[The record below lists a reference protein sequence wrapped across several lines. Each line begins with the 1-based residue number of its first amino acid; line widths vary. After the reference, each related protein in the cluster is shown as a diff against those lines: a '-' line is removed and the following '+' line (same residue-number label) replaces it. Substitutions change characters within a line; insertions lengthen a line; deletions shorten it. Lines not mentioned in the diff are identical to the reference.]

1 MMGMRAK
8 EQAPG
13 KDSRALILQ
22 VALALFTQ
30 NGYEGTSI
38 DDIRKAAGFRS
49 KASLYTHFK
58 SKEEVAN
65 ALLDSILSQE
75 EEVVIKAY
83 EAAEPEPLYRFLA
96 MGRAFIEWGLTHK
109 QEYAFCFLRVQQ
121 ELLMRGQQESEQL
134 QHSPGILLGLLAQM
148 RSHYPVRAIADT
160 ALLSMMIGL
169 ISRAVIDQNS
179 FGQIALR
186 EKVDQIIEMCMGV
199 LFTEQ
204 VPVP

>member
-1 MMGMRAK
+1 MGMRAK

-38 DDIRKAAGFRS
+38 DDIRQAAGFRS